1 MSLAESVSDV
11 VRQHEALGQEILD
24 LVEEESRA
32 LASGSPGLPD
42 STSARKRALLPR
54 LEASLRQLRLHRE
67 AWLRI
72 PPEERAR
79 HPQVASQLRST
90 QDLLLRVIVRDR
102 ENEQLVLRGG
112 HVPPRQLAKVQ
123 AVSRPHYVADLY
135 RRHVPS
141 SSSSSAA

>member
-1 MSLAESVSDV
+1 MSLAQSLSDV
-11 VRQHEALGQEILD
+11 VRQHHALGQEVLE
-24 LVEEESRA
+24 LVEEESRVLGAGATA
-32 LASGSPGLPD
+32 LPA

-72 PPEERAR
+72 APEERAR
-79 HPQVASQLRST
+79 HPQVGALMRSA

-112 HVPPRQLAKVQ
+112 HAPPRQLAKVQ
-123 AVSRPHYVADLY
+123 AASRPHYVADLY
-135 RRHVPS
+135 RRHIPS
-141 SSSSSAA
+141 PPPA